1 MDIYKLLEKEEFN
14 YEDIKE
20 IRKYHLDTYNEGIV
34 ISNYQEF
41 INKIFLIVKLWP
53 QKEKNN
59 INYLFG
65 GELAIELALQG
76 NVLNRRKNNHCYPL
90 KKHSEI
96 VLYDVKEVELGD
108 TKGSANVKD
117 AYGNIEYYSG
127 AETKSLSNLDK
138 GLLDK
143 GYDTVIINNEKILIP
158 ELEILFLDSYLQKE
172 LNPRKEGYD
181 YELLLMEYELDT
193 DKIINYLEE
202 YYINPKINN
211 DKKHYDQLLDKQIKA
226 IERILNNGG
235 KIITNL
241 ENLESQVNLFP
252 KGKNM
257 TYAGILI
264 DLWIPLGMNNIV
276 YKNKYYVIED
286 EKYLEKLKKR
296 IEIYSLA
303 EYQRYEE
310 LVVEIKNITG
320 KNQLF
325 NI

>member
-117 AYGNIEYYSG
+117 AFGNIEYYSG

-257 TYAGILI
+257 TYAGI
-264 DLWIPLGMNNIV
+264 
-276 YKNKYYVIED
+276 
-286 EKYLEKLKKR
+286 
-296 IEIYSLA
+296 
-303 EYQRYEE
+303 
-310 LVVEIKNITG
+310 
-320 KNQLF
+320 
-325 NI
+325 

>member
-117 AYGNIEYYSG
+117 AFGNIEYYSG

-235 KIITNL
+235 KIVTNL
-241 ENLESQVNLFP
+241 ENLELQIDSFP
-252 KGKNM
+252 KGRNM
-257 TYAGILI
+257 NYAGISV
-264 DLWIPLGMNNIV
+264 DLWIPLSIKSISF
-276 YKNKYYVIED
+276 KNKYYHID
-286 EKYLEKLKKR
+286 DDKYVDKLRQR
-296 IEIYSLA
+296 IKLYSET
-303 EYQRYEE
+303 EYQRYEDI
-310 LVVEIKNITG
+310 VVDIQNMARNKDKN
-320 KNQLF
+320 

>member
-1 MDIYKLLEKEEFN
+1 MDIYKLLEKKDFT
-14 YEDIKE
+14 YEDIKD

-41 INKIFLIVKLWP
+41 INKIILITKLWP
-53 QKEKNN
+53 QEQNN
-59 INYLFG
+59 KINYLFG
-65 GELAIELALQG
+65 SEIAIELALQG

-90 KKHSEI
+90 KKHGEI
-96 VLYDVKEVELGD
+96 VLYDTKIIDLGD
-108 TKGSANVKD
+108 TKESANIKN
-117 AYGNIEYYSG
+117 AFGNIECYNYTNTKVLSG
-127 AETKSLSNLDK
+127 LEKE
-138 GLLDK
+138 LLDK
-143 GYDTVIINNEKILIP
+143 NHDTVILNNEKILIP

-193 DKIINYLEE
+193 EKIINYLEE
-202 YYINPKINN
+202 YYIKPKINN
-211 DKKHYDQLLDKQIKA
+211 DKRYYDELLEKQVKA

-264 DLWIPLGMNNIV
+264 DLWIPLTMNNIV

-286 EKYLEKLKKR
+286 NKYIEKLKKR
-296 IEIYSLA
+296 VEIYSLA

-310 LVVEIKNITG
+310 LVIDIKNITR
-320 KNQLF
+320 KKEE
-325 NI
+325 IDI